1 VGEGRGDQIGR
12 RPKLTPE
19 IEKAICKQLELAV
32 PEKYAAES
40 NGIDESTFHEW
51 MKKGA
56 EGIEQYV
63 DLYEAVKRARA
74 RAVGN
79 LTARALAGGAGSSQ
93 ATWFLERRYRKEYGP
108 QVLVGGVADAAPI
121 SIEKEL
127 RVAETIRSRPE
138 ARDKLHEAILL
149 AAAADSKERERSRR
163 KD

>member
-1 VGEGRGDQIGR
+1 VRKRHGGQPS
-12 RPKLTPE
+12 RPSKLTPE

-40 NGIDESTFHEW
+40 NGIDESTFHDW

-56 EGIEQYV
+56 EGVGQYA
-63 DLYEAVKRARA
+63 DLYQAVKRARA

-108 QVLVGGVADAAPI
+108 QVLLGGVADAAPI
-121 SIEKEL
+121 SIENEL
-127 RVAETIRSRPE
+127 RVAEKIRSCPE
-138 ARDKLHEAILL
+138 ATKKMHEAILL
-149 AAAADSKERERSRR
+149 AAAAEREQRERSAR
-163 KD
+163 KQ